1 VLGESHRGHFRPC
14 SGGLADAVLRLPE
27 PWLSS
32 LTTDFAGMLSGDIIA
47 TQREREREREREGDV
62 GANN

>member
-47 TQREREREREREGDV
+47 TEREREREREREGDV